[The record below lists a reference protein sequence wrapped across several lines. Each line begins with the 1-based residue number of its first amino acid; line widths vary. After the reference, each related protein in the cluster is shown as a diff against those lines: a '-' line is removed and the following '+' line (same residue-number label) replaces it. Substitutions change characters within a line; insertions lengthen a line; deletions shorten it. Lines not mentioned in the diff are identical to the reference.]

1 MKNITYV
8 IFATGILLLLAIFIY
23 QNFIYYRIP
32 FNPIKEY
39 ASESLVDF
47 RLTKNLSGGETVS
60 VKSQQ
65 SSTCNLILD
74 YFSELKLIPLKEQD
88 AQRMLRK
95 KENDTYLTGMLTFNN
110 SGEILLSDIFLDTPN
125 ILYIGSSITGFKKGY
140 YKVMDSEIN
149 YNYLYDLITDTE

>member
-1 MKNITYV
+1 MKKITYV

-23 QNFIYYRIP
+23 QNFIYYKIP

-60 VKSQQ
+60 AKSQQ
-65 SSTCNLILD
+65 SSTCNLISD

-88 AQRMLRK
+88 AQRMLSK
-95 KENDTYLTGMLTFNN
+95 KEIIVERYYYLTYF
-110 SGEILLSDIFLDTPN
+110 
-125 ILYIGSSITGFKKGY
+125 
-140 YKVMDSEIN
+140 
-149 YNYLYDLITDTE
+149 